1 MAFSTHRER
10 RGRNR
15 FFEFE
20 QVVRRSV
27 RERKMSLGKTIKIV
41 VVGDGAVGKT
51 CMLMSYTTN
60 RFPTDYVPTVFDNYT
75 ATVMVDDEPVQ
86 IELWDTA
93 GQEDYQR
100 LRALSYFQTDVF
112 ILCFSLVNPPSF
124 ENVETKWIPELQR
137 NSPGVPIVL
146 AGTKLDLVND
156 PQELEKLSKRGQSP
170 ITVEM
175 GKQLSS
181 KIGGVYRECSAFTQA
196 GLKQVFDEAIRAALA
211 PKLSNSVYSSSS
223 NACCTI
229 S

>member
-1 MAFSTHRER
+1 MQWPFPPTER

-100 LRALSYFQTDVF
+100 LRALSYFQTVR
-112 ILCFSLVNPPSF
+112 CRSPS
-124 ENVETKWIPELQR
+124 
-137 NSPGVPIVL
+137 
-146 AGTKLDLVND
+146 
-156 PQELEKLSKRGQSP
+156 
-170 ITVEM
+170 
-175 GKQLSS
+175 
-181 KIGGVYRECSAFTQA
+181 
-196 GLKQVFDEAIRAALA
+196 
-211 PKLSNSVYSSSS
+211 LSNSK
-223 NACCTI
+223 
-229 S
+229 